1 MSDSAREMKVGL
13 NTKSGFRKFLH
24 AREYH
29 KVADGVY
36 RHVKVAFACDL
47 SYHISYYFLH
57 SLYRT
62 ELLTDP
68 SFSPNW
74 VHYRK
79 LVGFALYS
87 KYART

>member
-13 NTKSGFRKFLH
+13 NTKSGFRKYLH

-36 RHVKVAFACDL
+36 RHVKVAFARDFFYHL
-47 SYHISYYFLH
+47 SYHFLH

-62 ELLTDP
+62 ESMTDP
-68 SFSPNW
+68 SFSPIW
-74 VHYRK
+74 VHHRK

-87 KYART
+87 QYT